1 MKTVRIYTILI
12 AVLIAV
18 LFCTNCAFAF
28 QSSTPEGALE
38 EMATADTLDTVTK
51 HLPLSV
57 QEAIDKLGAKEK
69 EQIAKKLLFRNLMAS
84 QGLTL
89 RKKDD
94 GSAWEVINEKHQ
106 LEGSIKLSKSFIS
119 GNEAM
124 LMLEATEIKSSD
136 SNGEPAPDH
145 NQERTRQRMLVSMR
159 LQEGEW
165 RVMEVGP
172 WTPKSL
178 EAGDFLGR
186 LGQGTNGDAAAEAT
200 LRILN
205 SILETYKTTYPEV
218 GFPENLQ
225 SLAGPDGAQ
234 VSAQHAM
241 MLDPSFMAS
250 PLIKGGYQFQYTLV
264 DSGAGKDN
272 KGRYRITATPV
283 EFSKNGARSLFT
295 DETGVIRATT
305 DQRDANE
312 NDNPVGES
320 QNDDD

>member
-1 MKTVRIYTILI
+1 MKAVRIYTI
-12 AVLIAV
+12 LIAV
-18 LFCTNCAFAF
+18 LFCTNCAFAL
-28 QSSTPEGALE
+28 QSTPEAALE
-38 EMATADTLDTVTK
+38 EMATADTLDTMTK

-69 EQIAKKLLFRNLMAS
+69 EQIAKKLLIRNLMVS
-84 QGLTL
+84 QGITL

-94 GSAWEVINEKHQ
+94 GSAWEVINEKHE

-119 GNEAM
+119 GDEAI
-124 LMLEATEIKSSD
+124 LMLEATEIKSSG
-136 SNGEPAPDH
+136 SNGESAPD
-145 NQERTRQRMLVSMR
+145 QKPERMRQRMLVSMR

-165 RVMEVGP
+165 RVMEIGP

-186 LGQGTNGDAAAEAT
+186 LGEGTKGDAAAEAT

-205 SILETYKTTYPEV
+205 AVLETYKTTYPEV
-218 GFPENLQ
+218 GFPGNIQ
-225 SLAGPDGAQ
+225 SLSGPEGTQ

-264 DSGAGKDN
+264 DSGTGKDN

-283 EFSKNGARSLFT
+283 EFSKNGGRSFFT
-295 DETGVIRATT
+295 DETHVIRATT

-312 NDNPVGES
+312 NDEPVRES